1 MAAGG
6 PWLTVNETVERF
18 RAAGYPDSPQTIRRL
33 VDEGKL
39 VSYRTEEG
47 GHRRVSAASVDDF
60 LRARRERAEAG

>member
-6 PWLTVNETVERF
+6 QWLTVNETVERF

-39 VSYRTEEG
+39 AAYRTEDG
-47 GHRRVSAASVDDF
+47 GHRRVSAESVDQF
-60 LRARRERAEAG
+60 LRARRERSESG